1 VLHNKKAQADLN
13 LKVKLSLG
21 ELNEKTG

>member
-1 VLHNKKAQADLN
+1 VLHNKKAQAELN
-13 LKVKLSLG
+13 LKVELSLG